1 MVEQEENTCVVL
13 DDDISSSLLGHFQE
27 NVTPADEDEFDYD
40 GDDFW
45 PLNDDEGQDF
55 WPLSTFCVA
64 FVMVFIICIFLI
76 YGTLFFFFFW
86 IRHFKEFPI

>member
-1 MVEQEENTCVVL
+1 MVKQEENTCVVL

-27 NVTPADEDEFDYD
+27 NVTPPADEDEFDYD
-40 GDDFW
+40 GDDEGQDFCDFW

-64 FVMVFIICIFLI
+64 CVMVILFIILVYGTIFLF
-76 YGTLFFFFFW
+76 LFV
-86 IRHFKEFPI
+86 I